1 MNSVKNNVAKPIT
14 ATRKPKP
21 FQMIIPSLS
30 IAKPQGIKFPA
41 TTP

>member
-1 MNSVKNNVAKPIT
+1 MDPVNNNLAKPIT

-21 FQMIIPSLS
+21 FQMIIPAPA
-30 IAKPQGIKFPA
+30 IAKPQGITSPA